1 MLMELLFK
9 EHFLKMV
16 RNYFLL
22 VISIIFRLL
31 CSYIWYGGHLCI
43 NMCCMFL
50 IFFKKGMNLQY
61 ASVLITYLLPRLTKQ
76 NLNKNFLN
84 IWHHHKYITPYTFSI
99 IIDFWSIK
107 IEILKIIKKC
117 SGMLI
122 LMYYENIFHTLI
134 EWLDRCT
141 TKLHK

>member
-1 MLMELLFK
+1 MSNCLRLK
-9 EHFLKMV
+9 E
-16 RNYFLL
+16 
-22 VISIIFRLL
+22 IIFLVLSIKLL
-31 CSYIWYGGHLCI
+31 CSYKWYGGHLCI

-50 IFFKKGMNLQY
+50 IFFKNRNKPSICVRFN
-61 ASVLITYLLPRLTKQ
+61 YLLTLPRLTKQ
-76 NLNKNFLN
+76 NFNKKILN

-107 IEILKIIKKC
+107 MEILKIIKKC

-134 EWLDRCT
+134 EWLD
-141 TKLHK
+141 HKAP